1 MKGFSALADGL
12 LAAELTPGE
21 VMLLADL
28 GMQFRSLLEA
38 VSERARDDSTDGFH
52 EDEAARILGS
62 RGWGS
67 GSAGPNGAA
76 GSDGADGAAGGD
88 AARGADD
95 GFAAGEHGGSLDDG
109 RPSSETADSSSRNS
123 DSESSSELGFDSEF
137 GFDSDSDSDSDS
149 DADSDSGT
157 FFDPDAEFRDDDGRI
172 FADVSEGDL
181 DPVWDDPAVR
191 RLFPDAYPEDPEA
204 SVDFRRYTIESSTDR
219 KLQNVEDLIAS
230 LVNGRD
236 PEAIAATL
244 SGADDV
250 LVRLNPAQVQA
261 WIRSLTD
268 LRLTLAARL
277 GIEEDGDEPEP
288 TDEDAAAIF
297 DIYDWLGWVQDSLV
311 TALSESLPA

>member
-12 LAAELTPGE
+12 LVAELAPGE

-38 VSERARDDSTDGFH
+38 VSERARDDSADGFH

-67 GSAGPNGAA
+67 SSGDATGAA
-76 GSDGADGAAGGD
+76 RMDDARSSSPGD
-88 AARGADD
+88 AD
-95 GFAAGEHGGSLDDG
+95 
-109 RPSSETADSSSRNS
+109 ADSPS
-123 DSESSSELGFDSEF
+123 DSTSDAESDSD
-137 GFDSDSDSDSDS
+137 FDSDS
-149 DADSDSGT
+149 
-157 FFDPDAEFRDDDGRI
+157 FFDPDAEFGDDDGRI

-311 TALSESLPA
+311 TALSEGLPA

>member
-1 MKGFSALADGL
+1 MKGFNALADGL
-12 LAAELTPGE
+12 IAAEMTPGE

-38 VSERARDDSTDGFH
+38 VSERARDDSADGFH

-67 GSAGPNGAA
+67 GSAGANGAA
-76 GSDGADGAAGGD
+76 DEDRSVS
-88 AARGADD
+88 
-95 GFAAGEHGGSLDDG
+95 GE
-109 RPSSETADSSSRNS
+109 P
-123 DSESSSELGFDSEF
+123 
-137 GFDSDSDSDSDS
+137 
-149 DADSDSGT
+149 DADADPEA
-157 FFDPDAEFRDDDGRI
+157 DPDAEFGDDDGRI

-230 LVNGRD
+230 LVQGRD

-250 LVRLNPAQVQA
+250 LVRLNPNQVQA
-261 WIRSLTD
+261 WTRSLTD

-311 TALSESLPA
+311 TALSEGLPA

>member
-1 MKGFSALADGL
+1 VKGFSALADGQ

-38 VSERARDDSTDGFH
+38 VSERARDDSADGFH

-67 GSAGPNGAA
+67 GSGESDGSSGSSSAA
-76 GSDGADGAAGGD
+76 GVDDTGNRDDPRGGD
-88 AARGADD
+88 AGSTEGGVVGGPERGDRSAD
-95 GFAAGEHGGSLDDG
+95 
-109 RPSSETADSSSRNS
+109 T
-123 DSESSSELGFDSEF
+123 
-137 GFDSDSDSDSDS
+137 
-149 DADSDSGT
+149 DSGT
-157 FFDPDAEFRDDDGRI
+157 YFDPDAEFGDDDDGRI

-219 KLQNVEDLIAS
+219 KLQNVEELIAS
-230 LVNGRD
+230 LVHGRD

-244 SGADDV
+244 AGADDV

-311 TALSESLPA
+311 TALSEGLPA

>member
-1 MKGFSALADGL
+1 VKGFSALADGL

-38 VSERARDDSTDGFH
+38 VSERARDDSADGFH

-67 GSAGPNGAA
+67 GSAGSNGAA
-76 GSDGADGAAGGD
+76 RADDEAGADGADGSAD
-88 AARGADD
+88 AYGSADAD
-95 GFAAGEHGGSLDDG
+95 ADAD
-109 RPSSETADSSSRNS
+109 ADS
-123 DSESSSELGFDSEF
+123 G
-137 GFDSDSDSDSDS
+137 
-149 DADSDSGT
+149 SDSGT
-157 FFDPDAEFRDDDGRI
+157 FFDPDAEFGDDDGRI

-244 SGADDV
+244 SGADNV

>member
-1 MKGFSALADGL
+1 VKGFSALADGL

-21 VMLLADL
+21 VLLLADL

-38 VSERARDDSTDGFH
+38 VSERARDDSGDGFH

-62 RGWGS
+62 HGWGS
-67 GSAGPNGAA
+67 GSAGLSGAA
-76 GSDGADGAAGGD
+76 GVDGSASGD

-95 GFAAGEHGGSLDDG
+95 GFAAGEGFGDLDDG
-109 RPSSETADSSSRNS
+109 RRSSDTADGSNRNG
-123 DSESSSELGFDSEF
+123 DSESSSDFDFDSESGF
-137 GFDSDSDSDSDS
+137 GADSDP
-149 DADSDSGT
+149 DADSDSY
-157 FFDPDAEFRDDDGRI
+157 FDPDAEFGDDDGRI

-204 SVDFRRYTIESSTDR
+204 SVDFRRYTIEASTDR

-311 TALSESLPA
+311 NALSEGLPA